1 MSAYP
6 QLPLEEEWHKII
18 AGSREIKKLAFF
30 ACASKESKEF
40 TDSVKHFNDKLE
52 KMRLSYYFVQYYF
65 NRPGA
70 EDMFEYFVENFY
82 IRFFSLWDFIYHL
95 INEFYRF
102 WVDTDQGQGFKGD
115 VKRRLQKTDRDLSEY
130 LKRIEQEN
138 SEFRLARE
146 FRNSIVHQVFPGDP
160 SVELVRSEWNGR
172 IHSEVREAVTPG
184 EFKKNIEYTVKLL
197 SEALEILQ
205 REFDE
210 TECD

>member
-6 QLPLEEEWHKII
+6 KLPLEEEWHQVI

-30 ACASKESKEF
+30 ACTSKESKEF

-52 KMRLSYYFVQYYF
+52 KLRLSYYFVQYYF

-70 EDMFEYFVENFY
+70 DDMFEYFVENFY

-102 WVDTDQGQGFKGD
+102 WVDADHGQGFKGD
-115 VKRRLQKTDRDLSEY
+115 VKRMLLKTDRSLSEF
-130 LKRIEQEN
+130 LRSIEQGN
-138 SEFRLARE
+138 SEFRQAKE

-160 SVELVRSEWNGR
+160 SVEIVRSEWNGR
-172 IHSEVREAVTPG
+172 LQTEVKEAVPPQ
-184 EFKKNIEYTVKLL
+184 EFMSNIESVTQLL
-197 SEALEILQ
+197 SETLDLLQ
-205 REFDE
+205 REFDD
-210 TECD
+210 TECE